1 MLRTLSRPRRA
12 KVQVSRGDPLVIDG
26 ARVELV
32 RETWLVEDGW
42 WTEKPLRR
50 RYWEVVSTRGRCIVV
65 FHDLVSGSWFT
76 QVG

>member
-12 KVQVSRGDPLVIDG
+12 KVQVSRGDPLAIDG

-50 RYWEVVSTRGRCIVV
+50 RYWEVVSTSGRCIVV